1 MTTKF
6 FWSFHQIPP
15 PLFWGDDAVIS
26 LPAFLYRSNPK
37 LQSYLATPKFIKK
50 IIINLDLPMVS
61 GADCITLVVLDNCEP
76 ELSFMLAE
84 LFNIFSRSL
93 EGSIYGPVIK
103 NVGGEFYS

>member
-1 MTTKF
+1 M
-6 FWSFHQIPP
+6 
-15 PLFWGDDAVIS
+15 FWGNDALIS
-26 LPAFLYRSNPK
+26 LPAFFYRSNPK

-84 LFNIFSRSL
+84 LFNIFSSHWKVPSVVLQLRMLVESSTAKTIAL
-93 EGSIYGPVIK
+93 LVVCLS
-103 NVGGEFYS
+103 